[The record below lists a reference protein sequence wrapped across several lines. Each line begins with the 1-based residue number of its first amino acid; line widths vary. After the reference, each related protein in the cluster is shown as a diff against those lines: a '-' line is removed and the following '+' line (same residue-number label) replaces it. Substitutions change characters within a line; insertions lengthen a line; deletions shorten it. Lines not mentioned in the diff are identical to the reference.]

1 MRRKYIFSLAIIAF
15 IISACNNTQS
25 DSSSNSIS
33 IEDKSPTVVEE
44 LMESSKNQS
53 DSQAE
58 GILKSS
64 TTVELLSK
72 GSIKVNGAADI
83 EGFTKAILSVSHG
96 YYYSSET
103 VLKEIDGG
111 LNKKAGYWSNE
122 EIRVEGDPRQY
133 CCYWTRDD
141 KKKLVCFSELD
152 FRDGPEEGYT
162 EPIHC
167 FCFFVYNET
176 TRELEP
182 IDRPIDKSIDCAVD
196 ETVIIKLPEVGKDIQ
211 FYSFSTYY
219 DEDRQPI
226 AILKWNGMGFNVE
239 CLDNM

>member
-1 MRRKYIFSLAIIAF
+1 MGRKYIFSLAIIAF

-25 DSSSNSIS
+25 DTSSNSIS
-33 IEDKSPTVVEE
+33 IEDKSSTVVEE
-44 LMESSKNQS
+44 PMESSKNQL

-83 EGFTKAILSVSHG
+83 EGFTKAILSVSHE
-96 YYYSSET
+96 YYYSSES

-122 EIRVEGDPRQY
+122 KNRVEGDPRQY

-167 FCFFVYNET
+167 FSFFVYNEN

-182 IDRPIDKSIDCAVD
+182 INSPIDKSIECVVD
-196 ETVIIKLPEVGKDIQ
+196 EVVIIKLPEVGKDIK
-211 FYSFSTYY
+211 FYIFSTYY